1 VDENIAHALTYL
13 HHDCNPPIVHRDIS
27 NNIVLLNSESKSFV
41 ADLGVARLLD
51 PDSSKHT
58 VLAGTYGYIAP
69 LKTISSQ

>member
-1 VDENIAHALTYL
+1 M
-13 HHDCNPPIVHRDIS
+13 S